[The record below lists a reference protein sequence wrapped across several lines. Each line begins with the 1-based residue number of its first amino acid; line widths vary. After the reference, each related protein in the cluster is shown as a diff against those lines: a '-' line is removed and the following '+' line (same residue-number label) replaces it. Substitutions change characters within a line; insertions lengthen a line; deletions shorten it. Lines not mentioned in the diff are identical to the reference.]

1 MREQW
6 NQQENPEL
14 TTLFQAVFEPMTVGV
29 FLYNRAGYVV
39 HINTASQKM
48 LELQPEEIIGRYYSE
63 WPERFG
69 ARTEQGQLPVDSSL
83 QHTPYYHVQQ
93 QDAWMHLSS
102 GRELLVN
109 VTSSPLFDQHNRLIG
124 YASLMRDI
132 THEWEKEHHTLN
144 AFTSLLKLVEEF
156 ATIPDQ
162 KHFFGQDETGEVAP
176 IMAAGQLL
184 AEVVSQVISCS
195 YIDIFMLEAPDE
207 RQHIIGISGLSA
219 REQQQ
224 LRKEVEGTPLRDYI
238 DATAIADLHA
248 NHVVP
253 LDLQQKPYVTTHTH
267 FGARYRLIA
276 PMVLHGQLIGILVIA
291 KTDATYAHVTMAY
304 PQEEIALI
312 VGTAKLIALVIERV
326 HLLQN
331 WAEVRASEM
340 ALKESNRRYDLFVNL
355 ASHELRTPLTTFK
368 GNVDLALRRLHKM
381 RQQHADKSAVLE
393 KLACIQEP
401 LEHAVVGANMQARMI
416 SDLLDTS
423 RIQRNT
429 FTLQMAP
436 CNLQDIVRTAI
447 EGAQMSM
454 PERKVVLHP
463 PEEKA
468 TLLIAD
474 ADRLT
479 QVVANYLSNALKY
492 SPVNTSVEVNIMST
506 NTDVRVSVHDK
517 GPGLTAENQQKIWDR
532 FYQLP
537 DIIVPGNFAMNG
549 LGLGLY
555 LNRMIIALHQGHTG
569 VISTPG
575 HGSTF
580 WFQIPRVPEPDPPPT
595 HEMSTLV

>member
-6 NQQENPEL
+6 NQQENSEL
-14 TTLFQAVFEPMTVGV
+14 TTLFQTVFEPMTTGV

-39 HINTASQKM
+39 HINTALQKM
-48 LELQPEEIIGRYYSE
+48 FEVQPAEIIGRHYSE

-69 ARTEQGQLPVDSSL
+69 TRAEQGQLPVASIL
-83 QHTPYYHVQQ
+83 QHTPYHRVQQ
-93 QDAWMHLSS
+93 QEAWMHLAS
-102 GRELLVN
+102 GRKLLVN
-109 VTSSPLFDQHNRLIG
+109 VTSSPLFDQHKRLIG
-124 YASLMRDI
+124 CASLIRDI
-132 THEWEKEHHTLN
+132 THEWEKENHTLY
-144 AFTSLLKLVEEF
+144 AFTSLLKLVEEL

-162 KHFFGQDETGEVAP
+162 KYFFGQDEAREVAP

-184 AEVVSQVISCS
+184 ADVVLQVISCS

-224 LRKEVEGTPLRDYI
+224 LRKEVEGAPLSDYI
-238 DATAIADLHA
+238 DAAAIADLHA
-248 NHVVP
+248 NHVVL
-253 LDLQQKPYVTTHTH
+253 LDLQQKPYTKPHTQ
-267 FGARYRLIA
+267 FGARYRLLA
-276 PMVLHGQLIGILVIA
+276 PMVLHDQLIGFLVIA
-291 KTDATYAHVTMAY
+291 KTDEEYANVTMAY
-304 PQEEIALI
+304 PQEEIALS

-331 WAEVRASEM
+331 WAEVRASEL
-340 ALKESNRRYDLFVNL
+340 ALKESNRRYDLFVDL

-368 GNVDLALRRLHKM
+368 GNVELALRRLNKM
-381 RQQHADKSAVLE
+381 RQQYADKNMVLE
-393 KLACIQEP
+393 ELARIQEP
-401 LEHAVVGANMQARMI
+401 LENSLLRANMQVRVI

-423 RIQRNT
+423 RIQKNML
-429 FTLQMAP
+429 TLKMAP
-436 CNLQDIVRTAI
+436 CNLQEIVRTAI
-447 EGAQMSM
+447 EDAQMSM
-454 PERKVVLHP
+454 PERKIVLHP
-463 PEEKA
+463 REEKE

-479 QVVANYLSNALKY
+479 QVVVNYLSNALKY
-492 SPVNTSVEVNIMST
+492 SPMNTSVEVDIVST
-506 NTDVRVSVHDK
+506 NADVCVSVHDK
-517 GPGLTAENQQKIWDR
+517 GPGLTSENQQKIWDR

-537 DIIVPGNFAMNG
+537 DVVVPGNTATNG

-555 LNRMIIALHQGHTG
+555 LNRMIIELHHGHTG

-580 WFQIPRVPEPDPPPT
+580 WFKIPR
-595 HEMSTLV
+595 